1 MVIAK
6 HARDFVHKRTVSDVF
21 PPLLKFFQT
30 LQVCNIDQIKYQH
43 HHHISPC
50 VVDGG

>member
-30 LQVCNIDQIKYQH
+30 LQVCSIDQI
-43 HHHISPC
+43 
-50 VVDGG
+50 